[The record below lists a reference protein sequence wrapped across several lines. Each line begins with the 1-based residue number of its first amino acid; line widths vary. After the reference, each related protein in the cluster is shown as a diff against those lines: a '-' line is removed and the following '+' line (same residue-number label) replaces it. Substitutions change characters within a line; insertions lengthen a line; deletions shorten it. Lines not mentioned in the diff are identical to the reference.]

1 MSRVRSISAYAHTNA
16 YITSEAIYLSHPA
29 SESLTSAK
37 TAWWASIKTVN
48 HETHNNHE
56 VEGSRPR
63 GPVQPSFWFCRR
75 AASCRA
81 SPIFVSRPHAM
92 RVGLKLSS
100 ALRAPRRA
108 RWRRP
113 RHRGSSFSFPHP
125 PSPQD
130 THRIYLV
137 RHPAISIIFPPG
149 SIFSNSGTYG
159 STFPSPYPICGH
171 RARSRAFVVS
181 SLRISSI
188 PSAIVRPPGVVVLLP
203 VAHSPC
209 VNHTG
214 RAVAHILAI
223 LSKPL

>member
-1 MSRVRSISAYAHTNA
+1 MIMESRVRDWHVPFSVRFQ
-16 YITSEAIYLSHPA
+16 LLPA
-29 SESLTSAK
+29 S
-37 TAWWASIKTVN
+37 
-48 HETHNNHE
+48 
-56 VEGSRPR
+56 G
-63 GPVQPSFWFCRR
+63 
-75 AASCRA
+75 RA
-81 SPIFVSRPHAM
+81 STIIVSGTRAM

-100 ALRAPRRA
+100 ALHPSRRA
-108 RWRRP
+108 RRRRP

-137 RHPAISIIFPPG
+137 RHAAISIIFPPG
-149 SIFSNSGTYG
+149 SIFSGTYG

-188 PSAIVRPPGVVVLLP
+188 PSAIVRPPGGVVLLP
-203 VAHSPC
+203 VAHSPR

-214 RAVAHILAI
+214 RASAYPSH
-223 LSKPL
+223 LSRPL

>member
-1 MSRVRSISAYAHTNA
+1 MGVIYQDGESTVQGSIPPRRSTD
-16 YITSEAIYLSHPA
+16 L
-29 SESLTSAK
+29 
-37 TAWWASIKTVN
+37 
-48 HETHNNHE
+48 
-56 VEGSRPR
+56 
-63 GPVQPSFWFCRR
+63 PSFCRP
-75 AASCRA
+75 SGRA
-81 SPIFVSRPHAM
+81 SPISVCLLFLPVGVDPCAVRGAGPGSVAVKPKSYSDCSNIRFRPHAM

-113 RHRGSSFSFPHP
+113 RHRGPSFSFPHP

-137 RHPAISIIFPPG
+137 RHAAISIIFPPG
-149 SIFSNSGTYG
+149 SIFSGTYG

-188 PSAIVRPPGVVVLLP
+188 PSAIVRPPGGVVLLP
-203 VAHSPC
+203 VAHSPR

-214 RAVAHILAI
+214 RASAYPSH
-223 LSKPL
+223 LSRPL